1 MLIIPFQ
8 SIWVLDHQLSTILKS
23 HFRVSRRRILYSA
36 MNFSVAVN
44 LTPWKN
50 IFMDK
55 NRNQGELQ
63 PNSSRLFWVLHIK
76 VMYSWV
82 WDLRNRSLEGEGRGG
97 WGSASKIFPFSQL
110 PENTGSSVSCSPPA
124 PLRVPQSGSTQLLI
138 LTALVKVQMWLR
150 SHRAPCHPTYL
161 GSQSTKGCHS

>member
-23 HFRVSRRRILYSA
+23 HFRVSSRRILYSA

-63 PNSSRLFWVLHIK
+63 PNSARVFWVLHIK
-76 VMYSWV
+76 GMYSRV
-82 WDLRNRSLEGEGRGG
+82 WDLRNHSLEGEGRGG

-110 PENTGSSVSCSPPA
+110 PENTGSSVS
-124 PLRVPQSGSTQLLI
+124 VDHQLLSGCLSLGQPSFWFSLLWSKCKCGWGVTELPVTP
-138 LTALVKVQMWLR
+138 LT
-150 SHRAPCHPTYL
+150 
-161 GSQSTKGCHS
+161 